1 MFELD
6 QSLAYLREA
15 LSNYIE
21 DHPICQGVYDRLE
34 NNNYSTEEEFVGG
47 LAEEEMKVLDIILKQ
62 EIKHA
67 EEEQDE
73 ERTKQ
78 LNEVFEQLF

>member
-1 MFELD
+1 MNLD
-6 QSLAYLREA
+6 KSLGYLREA

-21 DHPICQGVYDRLE
+21 GHPICQGVYDRLE
-34 NNNYSTEEEFVGG
+34 QNDFSSEEEFVDG

-67 EEEQDE
+67 QEEQDE